1 MCCVMCEPLRDQVT
15 LTSANR
21 LSSEHCVNNVN
32 IRCTKLWSGSS
43 GTFASKGIPEA
54 SMRFQRGSLW
64 HEFHRNLTSRQMF
77 TGPAK
82 DAVCVFQ
89 VVSC

>member
-1 MCCVMCEPLRDQVT
+1 MT

-21 LSSEHCVNNVN
+21 LSSEHCVNNAN

-54 SMRFQRGSLW
+54 SMRFRRGSLW
-64 HEFHRNLTSRQMF
+64 HEVHRNLTSRRMF

-89 VVSC
+89 VISC